1 MGWDH
6 LPTPQYFICP
16 CVFLV
21 PANAAP
27 CGKVTEEPASST
39 QHIVVLCNCNCKAY
53 LNSIE
58 QSKSLVTSFI
68 AQAITVVFIQCCL
81 AWPPLPC
88 SATHVPVGEDQLQH
102 LELARD
108 IARSFNARHGALFQE
123 PQPLLGVSHGVQVM

>member
-1 MGWDH
+1 M
-6 LPTPQYFICP
+6 
-16 CVFLV
+16 
-21 PANAAP
+21 
-27 CGKVTEEPASST
+27 
-39 QHIVVLCNCNCKAY
+39 
-53 LNSIE
+53 
-58 QSKSLVTSFI
+58 